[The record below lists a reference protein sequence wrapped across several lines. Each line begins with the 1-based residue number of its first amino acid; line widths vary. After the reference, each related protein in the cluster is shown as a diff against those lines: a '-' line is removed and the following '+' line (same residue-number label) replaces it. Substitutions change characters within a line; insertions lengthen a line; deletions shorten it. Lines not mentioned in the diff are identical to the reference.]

1 MVVQSTGTISIDQIQ
16 EMRDKVVIV
25 LLPETPYYVGP
36 VFIPAVECNHSALNT
51 LKQYKTSI
59 IAIHIQHR
67 TCSPAIEGFIVKY
80 VSNCMNQY
88 LCQYSPYTHL
98 ICSCSSIF
106 LLISS
111 FLYYICFCTISWSYP
126 QSRIQTALHVL
137 VKSAKLYNLH
147 FHAEVATVVRLSHRL
162 TLRSEKH
169 DFRPT
174 CCKKRVRCNLVDTVR
189 WLHWNFTMSA
199 N

>member
-59 IAIHIQHR
+59 IAIHIHSR

-80 VSNCMNQY
+80 VSKCMNQY
-88 LCQYSPYTHL
+88 LCPYSPYTHL
-98 ICSCSSIF
+98 ICFCSSILF
-106 LLISS
+106 FCLSLAFSIIFVSVQSPDHILNLVYILLCM
-111 FLYYICFCTISWSYP
+111 FWLNLLN
-126 QSRIQTALHVL
+126 SRIFISMRRWPQPYDYRTASRSAAKSTILGQL
-137 VKSAKLYNLH
+137 VAKR
-147 FHAEVATVVRLSHRL
+147 ESVAI
-162 TLRSEKH
+162 
-169 DFRPT
+169 
-174 CCKKRVRCNLVDTVR
+174 
-189 WLHWNFTMSA
+189 
-199 N
+199 